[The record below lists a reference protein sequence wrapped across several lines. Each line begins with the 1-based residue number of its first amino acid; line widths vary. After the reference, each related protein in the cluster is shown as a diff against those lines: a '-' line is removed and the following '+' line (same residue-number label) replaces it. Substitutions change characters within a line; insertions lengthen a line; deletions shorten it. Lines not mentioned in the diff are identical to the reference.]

1 MTSALSEEGAM
12 SRRGF
17 LRAVSTLWP
26 LPFVAGPL
34 AACGS
39 FAGGGLGATS
49 RFRGADAP
57 LLLPLTGAASGI
69 GHSMARAA
77 SLVTQGND
85 PAAIPPVI
93 DTGDTAEGAAA
104 AAREALKNGA
114 KVLMGPLKADQ
125 ARAVLAVAG
134 KVPVVTFSN
143 DDTLAQAGAFVMGIT
158 AAQSVATM
166 FSYARAQNLTRI
178 AVLTRQSPLGSA
190 TATAAK
196 TLAAA
201 GGLTLTAVVV
211 REPSQKGHVAAL
223 KAASGGVMP
232 QAVFLP
238 DGGAA
243 LKGFAAG
250 LREAGTQ
257 ILGSVQWGA
266 DDAQTNPALA
276 GAWFAAPAPDL
287 FLPFAERYQAAFDQ
301 SPGVIGAL
309 GHDAALIASG
319 LGGAGLLSRK
329 GLTRAAGFT
338 GVLGPFRFLDDGRCQ
353 RDLSVLTFRDG
364 AISVLAE
371 VSGS

>member
-1 MTSALSEEGAM
+1 MTSAIPEPSAM

-39 FAGGGLGATS
+39 LAGGGLVATS
-49 RFRGADAP
+49 RFRGAEAP
-57 LLLPLTGAASGI
+57 LLLPLTGAAAEI

-77 SLVTQGND
+77 SLVTQGAD
-85 PAAIPPVI
+85 PASVSPVI
-93 DTGDTAEGAAA
+93 DTGDTAAGAVA
-104 AAREALKNGA
+104 AARDALQKGA
-114 KVLMGPLKADQ
+114 KILMGPLKADQ

-134 KVPVVTFSN
+134 NVPVVTFSN
-143 DDTLAQAGAFVMGIT
+143 DDSLAQAGAFVMGIT
-158 AAQSVATM
+158 PAQSVATM

-178 AVLTRQSPLGSA
+178 AVLARQSPLGAA
-190 TATAAK
+190 TATAAQ

-201 GGLTLTAVVV
+201 GGLTLTAVLV
-211 REPSQKGHVAAL
+211 RDPSQQGHVAAL

-250 LREAGTQ
+250 LRDAGTQ
-257 ILGSVQWGA
+257 VLGSVQWGA
-266 DDAQTNPALA
+266 DDAQTNSALS

-287 FLPFAERYQAAFDQ
+287 FLPFADRYQVAFDQ

-319 LGGAGLLSRK
+319 LGSAGLLNRK
-329 GLTRAAGFT
+329 GLTRKAGFT
-338 GVLGPFRFLDDGRCQ
+338 GALGPFRFLEDGRCQ
-353 RDLSVLTFRDG
+353 RDLTVLTFRDG
-364 AISVLAE
+364 SISVLAE